1 MISIGWLESDC
12 CRNLALPAKS
22 VRIVSGMRR
31 FSAVWLTRLIAS
43 PWLMPG
49 LRLKLILA
57 AGNWLRC
64 RTASGEVSRW
74 SLVTL
79 PIGICA
85 PLVPG
90 T

>member
-1 MISIGWLESDC
+1 MISIGWLDSDC
-12 CRNLALPAKS
+12 CRNFALPAKS
-22 VRIVSGMRR
+22 VRMVSGIRR
-31 FSAVWLTRLIAS
+31 FSAVSDTSWIAS

-49 LRLKLILA
+49 LRLKLMLA

-64 RTASGEVSRW
+64 RTASGEVLRS

-85 PLVPG
+85 PFAPG